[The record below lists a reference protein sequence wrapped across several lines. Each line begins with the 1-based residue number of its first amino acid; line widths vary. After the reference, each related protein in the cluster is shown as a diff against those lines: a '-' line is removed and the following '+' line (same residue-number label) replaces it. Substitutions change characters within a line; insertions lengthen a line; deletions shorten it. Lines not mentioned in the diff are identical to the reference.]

1 MRGLLYKDFVNAKGY
16 IAVVVFYL
24 FYVFVMVEAVALG
37 FNNAVGLENKLAI
50 LSENYMI
57 LLSCIIVSCL
67 IPTAMAMTI
76 CTLDNKT
83 KWTNY
88 ALAMPGGYRA
98 VVMEKYLIALI
109 GDVVA
114 VIASLATVAVVKHYF
129 EVKVDGVLI
138 EDVGTDVFIVLMLLA
153 IGVSLV
159 GNSIILSMICKNKES
174 WLEIFFLVCFVIVV
188 YALAAY
194 MALGDISFF
203 QQENLMEKIIM
214 WIATHEKE
222 VWGISYG
229 FVGAGILAQMVSY
242 MVTVKTYLKY
252 T

>member
-24 FYVFVMVEAVALG
+24 FYVFVMVEAVALD
-37 FNNAVGLENKLAI
+37 FTNAVGLEDKLAI
-50 LSENYMI
+50 LSENFMT

-67 IPTAMAMTI
+67 IPTAMATTI
-76 CTLDNKT
+76 CTLDSKT

-88 ALAMPGGYRA
+88 ALALPGGYRA
-98 VVMEKYLIALI
+98 VVTEKYIIALI

-114 VIASLATVAVVKHYF
+114 VIASLATVVAVKHYF
-129 EVKVDGVLI
+129 EVEVDGVLI

-159 GNSIILSMICKNKES
+159 GNSFFLPLICKSREDWFN
-174 WLEIFFLVCFVIVV
+174 IFFGVCIVIFI
-188 YALAAY
+188 YALLAY
-194 MALGDISFF
+194 LALGDISFF
-203 QQENLMEKIIM
+203 QQENLMQRIIM

-229 FVGAGILAQMVSY
+229 FVGAGILTQMVSY